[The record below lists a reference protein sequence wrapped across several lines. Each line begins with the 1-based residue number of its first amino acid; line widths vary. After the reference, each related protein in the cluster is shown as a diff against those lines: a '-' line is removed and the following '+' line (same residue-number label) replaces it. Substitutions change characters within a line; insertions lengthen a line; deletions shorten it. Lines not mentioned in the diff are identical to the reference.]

1 MMTLRRLPLPFRALF
16 SSFLIV
22 VGIGYLTALSLLFL
36 VDIKPNLGAK
46 KSVVEDISEQ
56 YHGLP
61 SNTRLEMALKGPMAI
76 MASPDERKRIFNWIH
91 TGATKKGYAAVAPI
105 FKNNCMSCHNPQINR
120 SLPPLSGY
128 DEIKKLV
135 KTDTG
140 EDIVSLARVSH
151 IHLFGISLIFM
162 LTGGIFA
169 LSETPV
175 WLRVALVVIPYLTI
189 IMDIGSWWLT
199 KYLDPTFAYVVL
211 IGGAG
216 MGLALAAQ
224 IFIPLWEMWIDP
236 VKTGFGTTSVS
247 RPQSQEALPKAA
259 A

>member
-1 MMTLRRLPLPFRALF
+1 
-16 SSFLIV
+16 
-22 VGIGYLTALSLLFL
+22 
-36 VDIKPNLGAK
+36 
-46 KSVVEDISEQ
+46 
-56 YHGLP
+56 
-61 SNTRLEMALKGPMAI
+61 MALKGPMET
-76 MASPDERKRIFNWIH
+76 MASPDERKRILNWIH

>member
-36 VDIKPNLGAK
+36 VDIKPNLGAG
-46 KSVVEDISEQ
+46 KSIVEDISEQ

-61 SNTRLEMALKGPMAI
+61 SNTHLEMALKGPMET
-76 MASPDERKRIFNWIH
+76 MASPDERKRILNWIH

-120 SLPPLSGY
+120 SLPPLAGY
-128 DEIKKLV
+128 DAIKKLV

-169 LSETPV
+169 LSETPI

-216 MGLALAAQ
+216 MGLALAVQ

-236 VKTGFGTTSVS
+236 VKTGLAAIGVNRRHS
-247 RPQSQEALPKAA
+247 PQALPKPVA
-259 A
+259 